1 MAFTIEKLADELSF
15 GCVVNGLTQ
24 EDLAS
29 ADTRQALRERWVM
42 DGLVIFRGAKVT
54 PEFQVELSECFAE
67 TIVHPVKEIR
77 HPDNDKLIRLVSNP
91 QGEDEDLIEVD
102 GVAGCGWLPWHKDII
117 FTEKLNHGGILHA
130 TRITSRGGE
139 TGYIDQIDA
148 YDRLPEHI
156 KSTIENLEVVYK
168 FGPPE
173 SSPWCSRETVRYL
186 KTGPANRSMYARAE
200 RDWPAVVH
208 PLVYTQAATGRKA
221 LNLSPR
227 FAQSILGMDKAESD
241 RLLTRLSN
249 HLWDSP
255 AYFHK
260 WSPDEMVLWDNWRM
274 LHRVTPAP
282 FEEIRIVERTTL
294 DGDYGL
300 GRKLSSQA
308 ALQIEQPLNGPD

>member
-1 MAFTIEKLADELSF
+1 MAYTIEKLADNLNF
-15 GCVVNGLTQ
+15 GCVVTGLTPQ
-24 EDLAS
+24 DLDS
-29 ADTRQALRERWVM
+29 PETCEKLRERWLI
-42 DGLVIFRGAKVT
+42 DGLVIFRGSKVT
-54 PEFQVELSECFAE
+54 PAFQIALSDCFAK
-67 TIVHPVKEIR
+67 TIVHPVEEIR
-77 HPDNDKLIRLVSNP
+77 HPVHEKLIRLVSNP

-117 FTEKLNHGGILHA
+117 FTDKINHGGILHA
-130 TRITSRGGE
+130 TKITSEGGE

-148 YDRLPEHI
+148 WDRLPGDI
-156 KSTIENLEVVYK
+156 KAEIEGLEVVYK

-173 SSPWCSRETVRYL
+173 SSPWCCREQVRYI
-186 KTGPANRSMYARAE
+186 KTGPANRSMYERAE

-208 PLVYTQAATGRKA
+208 PLVFTQEATGRKA

-227 FAQSILGMDKAESD
+227 FAQSIVGMEKARSD
-241 RLLTRLSN
+241 ALLTMLSN

-255 AYFHK
+255 SYHHK

-282 FEEIRIVERTTL
+282 HEEVRIVERTTL

-300 GRKLSSQA
+300 GRKLPA
-308 ALQIEQPLNGPD
+308 AAA

>member
-1 MAFTIEKLADELSF
+1 MACMIEKLSDDLTF
-15 GCVVNGLTQ
+15 GCVVTGLTQ
-24 EDLAS
+24 QDLES
-29 ADTRQALRERWVM
+29 PETRDELRQRWLI
-42 DGLVIFRGAKVT
+42 DGLVIFRGSTVT
-54 PEFQVELSECFAE
+54 PAFQIALSDCFAE
-67 TIVHPVKEIR
+67 TIIHPVKEIR
-77 HPDNDKLIRLVSNP
+77 HPEHEKLIRLVSNP

-117 FTEKLNHGGILHA
+117 FTDKINHGGILHA
-130 TRITSRGGE
+130 TKITSTGGE

-148 YDRLPEHI
+148 WDRLED
-156 KSTIENLEVVYK
+156 KSKREIEDLEVVYK

-173 SSPWCSRETVRYL
+173 SSPWCCREQVRYI

-200 RDWPAVVH
+200 SDWPAVVH
-208 PLVYTQAATGRKA
+208 PLVFTQQATGRKA

-227 FAQSILGMDKAESD
+227 FAQSIVGMGKTRGDE
-241 RLLTRLSN
+241 LLTILSN

-255 AYFHK
+255 SYHHT

-282 FEEIRIVERTTL
+282 YEEVRIVERTTL

-300 GRKLSSQA
+300 GRKLPTA
-308 ALQIEQPLNGPD
+308 A